1 MAGEAKGRTGE
12 ARGGRAGAAQRARG
26 SAGPDDAVARLVAQW
41 APERP
46 DLDLRAMATVAR
58 LHVVGRLVD
67 AEFARTA
74 ERYGVDTAEADVLF
88 TLRRAGEPHRLTPSR
103 LAESLLVS
111 SGTLTSRLDRL
122 ERKELVARVPHPR
135 DRRSVEVELT
145 ARGRQ
150 LVDDAVTVHVENEQ
164 RMLEPLSERDRE
176 TLDRLTSRLLEHLA
190 ERGGG

>member
-1 MAGEAKGRTGE
+1 VAGKAEPRGPKAGEA
-12 ARGGRAGAAQRARG
+12 GAAAGG
-26 SAGPDDAVARLVAQW
+26 SGVDDPVARLVAQW
-41 APERP
+41 EPERP

-58 LHVVGRLVD
+58 LHVLGRLVD

-74 ERYGVDTAEADVLF
+74 ARYGVDTAEADILF
-88 TLRRAGEPHRLTPSR
+88 TLRRAGEPYRLTPSR

-145 ARGRQ
+145 PRGRDV
-150 LVDDAVTVHVENEQ
+150 VDEAVTVHVENER
-164 RMLEPLSERDRE
+164 RMLEPLGERDLDA
-176 TLDRLTSRLLEHLA
+176 LDRLTSRLLKHLA
-190 ERGGG
+190 ERPPEG